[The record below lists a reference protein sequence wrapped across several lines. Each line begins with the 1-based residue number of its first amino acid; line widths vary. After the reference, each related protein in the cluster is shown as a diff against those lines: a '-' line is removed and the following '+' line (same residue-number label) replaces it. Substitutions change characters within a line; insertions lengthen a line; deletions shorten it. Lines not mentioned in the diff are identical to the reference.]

1 MKRGKKYKKL
11 LCLLAIIVLCLSGC
25 SSNNQENVSDDYSS
39 EDTIHEE
46 NEQENTGDVEEMERE
61 NTGEIE
67 EMEQENPGDM
77 EEIVIE
83 ENAEQ
88 EIARPEDLT
97 ERENGFLVVIDAGHQ
112 AKGNYDKEPVG
123 PGASEKKAKVSSGT
137 SGCVSGLNEFE
148 LNLMVAKKLQTE
160 LENRGYQVIMV
171 RTTHEVDISNS
182 ERAAVAN
189 KADADAF
196 IRIHANGSEN
206 SSVNGSM
213 TICQTPDN
221 PYNGSLYGESKAL
234 ATCVLDEMVKATGAR
249 KEYVW
254 ETDSMSGINWCQ
266 VPATIVEMGYMSNP
280 EEDAKLATE
289 EYQYKIAEGIANGI
303 DLYLLSE

>member
-97 ERENGFLVVIDAGHQ
+97 ERENGFLVVNQREMSFLTEDR
-112 AKGNYDKEPVG
+112 DF
-123 PGASEKKAKVSSGT
+123 SDD
-137 SGCVSGLNEFE
+137 LE
-148 LNLMVAKKLQTE
+148 LA
-160 LENRGYQVIMV
+160 
-171 RTTHEVDISNS
+171 
-182 ERAAVAN
+182 
-189 KADADAF
+189 
-196 IRIHANGSEN
+196 
-206 SSVNGSM
+206 
-213 TICQTPDN
+213 
-221 PYNGSLYGESKAL
+221 
-234 ATCVLDEMVKATGAR
+234 
-249 KEYVW
+249 
-254 ETDSMSGINWCQ
+254 
-266 VPATIVEMGYMSNP
+266 
-280 EEDAKLATE
+280 
-289 EYQYKIAEGIANGI
+289 
-303 DLYLLSE
+303 